1 MMMNFTKTLI
11 LVSKSPR
18 RQALLKE
25 AGFDFVIKTQDVDE
39 TYPSDLKAKDVASY
53 LAAKKAL
60 AFKDQIQ
67 DEILLAA
74 DTVVRLDQKILGK
87 PNDKN
92 HATEML
98 LALSGRSHLVTT
110 GVCLLS
116 KNQKIV
122 FDETTEVHFKPLSNH
137 EIDYY
142 IDQYKPF
149 DKAGA
154 YGIQE
159 WIGMIAV
166 EKLVGSYF
174 NVMGLPVHA
183 VFRHLLK
190 FDDSVNYH

>member
-1 MMMNFTKTLI
+1 M
-11 LVSKSPR
+11 SKSPR

-39 TYPSDLKAKDVASY
+39 TYPSHLKAKDVASY

-159 WIGMIAV
+159 WIGRIAV
-166 EKLVGSYF
+166 EKIVGSYF

-183 VFRHLLK
+183 VYHHLLK